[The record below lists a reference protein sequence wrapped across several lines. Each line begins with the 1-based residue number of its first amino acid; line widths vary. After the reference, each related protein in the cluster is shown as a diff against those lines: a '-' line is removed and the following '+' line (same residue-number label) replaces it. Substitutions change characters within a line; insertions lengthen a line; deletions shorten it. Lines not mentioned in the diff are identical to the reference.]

1 MGIDQRFTAH
11 FAERFIDLNVLET
24 CTGVGFTTISLARTA
39 KHVFTVEI
47 DKSIQKQAIYNVQ
60 KAGLSTHVSFI
71 HGSILDQNL
80 LGNFLPVDAAFID
93 PDWAATGP
101 DHIYRFIH
109 SNTQPPADTTLRA
122 RAKIT
127 SHFCISA
134 SAHLWPMPHSQN
146 PRNSSLFLWFCSL
159 GSAKPEPN
167 PSANSAKLF
176 LREPLG

>member
-1 MGIDQRFTAH
+1 MELCRQLLFMGDSLLNPVPAPESISTERNVDICNRGQPALSWRVSQIDN
-11 FAERFIDLNVLET
+11 AEFRSNDYV
-24 CTGVGFTTISLARTA
+24 SLGR
-39 KHVFTVEI
+39 
-47 DKSIQKQAIYNVQ
+47 N
-60 KAGLSTHVSFI
+60 
-71 HGSILDQNL
+71 
-80 LGNFLPVDAAFID
+80 
-93 PDWAATGP
+93 
-101 DHIYRFIH
+101 
-109 SNTQPPADTTLRA
+109 LRA

-176 LREPLG
+176 LREPLGLSVRNYLQVFDKCINSFSPQI